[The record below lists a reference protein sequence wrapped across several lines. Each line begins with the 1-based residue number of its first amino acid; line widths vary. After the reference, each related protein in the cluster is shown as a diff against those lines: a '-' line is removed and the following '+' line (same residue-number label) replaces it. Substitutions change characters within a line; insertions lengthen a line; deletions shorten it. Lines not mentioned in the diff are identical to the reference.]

1 MHERGSGMQGR
12 GDDVFKAVN
21 KIILYEG
28 RRGMRQR
35 LGEAGRSQAVQD
47 LIDHTR
53 ESDHYSETQE
63 KLLNDFN
70 SCGWEG

>member
-1 MHERGSGMQGR
+1 MHERGSDTQGR
-12 GDDVFKAVN
+12 GDDAFKAVN

-28 RRGMRQR
+28 RRGVRQR

-47 LIDHTR
+47 LIDSTR